1 MRRIAYVLGLLT
13 LLYLPAKAQTINA
26 EVFGGYS
33 YLRLDTGGGT
43 HSNFNG
49 WNASLNVKPSK
60 WAGIVGDFGGQYA
73 SPFGPTTSFYTYL
86 FGPQLSLPAP
96 VSPFVHAL
104 FGGARIGTSG
114 ISTNAFATA
123 VGGGVDVKAAPFLSY
138 RLIQAEYLLTRFGDT
153 SQHNARI
160 STGIVLRF

>member
-1 MRRIAYVLGLLT
+1 MRRIACLLGLVMV
-13 LLYLPAKAQTINA
+13 LYLPAKAQNINA

-33 YLRLDTGGGT
+33 YLRLDTGNDT
-43 HSNFNG
+43 HANFNG

-60 WAGIVGDFGGQYA
+60 WAGIVGDFGGQYG
-73 SPFGPTTSFYTYL
+73 SPFGPTTNFYTYL

-104 FGGARIGTSG
+104 FGGSRVSTSG
-114 ISTNAFATA
+114 ISSSAFATA
-123 VGGGVDVKAAPFLSY
+123 LGGGIDIKSAPFLSY
-138 RLIQAEYLLTRFGDT
+138 RLIQVDYLLTRFGDS